1 MKRTYEVRDRADK
14 RAIREFLKREG
25 AVSASDVVTARVAS
39 GPDLLEEPYSRKL
52 RVLLETRVDQRLVRI
67 QLRRHQTS
75 RTVPDTLFVQL
86 PVQSTGLYPVVHGTA
101 TDPQIPGDHR
111 LVHPLLEVMTEQHA
125 LLPSDHCTST
135 FAVEAPS
142 EWIGRKI
149 ARGGAYIPTLPP
161 ARSKHQVCN
170 FRWPHGVN
178 PRGWTV
184 GVGWIDQLRV
194 SGCISQPTPPL
205 P

>member
-1 MKRTYEVRDRADK
+1 MTDPFRPDP
-14 RAIREFLKREG
+14 
-25 AVSASDVVTARVAS
+25 SATRQPVDPGGV
-39 GPDLLEEPYSRKL
+39 GP
-52 RVLLETRVDQRLVRI
+52 
-67 QLRRHQTS
+67 RR
-75 RTVPDTLFVQL
+75 QL
-86 PVQSTGLYPVVHGTA
+86 PDGSGALRSSVEYRACGGWPSQTTPGCRELLPTGLT
-101 TDPQIPGDHR
+101 DHR

-161 ARSKHQVCN
+161 ARSKRQVCN
-170 FRWPHGVN
+170 FRWPLGVN

-184 GVGWIDQLRV
+184 GVGWIDRLRV
-194 SGCISQPTPPL
+194 SGCIHTLEFLRRPVAEGGVQASSIVYL
-205 P
+205 LKEVGESVG